1 MKILM
6 VCLGNICRS
15 PLAHGIMEHIV
26 REKGL
31 DWEVDSAG
39 TGDWH
44 IGSAP
49 DRRSI
54 AIAKNYGL
62 DISNQCC
69 RQITVLDFERFD
81 RIFVMDKMNLR
92 DVLSLARTEE
102 DKRKVKLLL
111 DTEVVPD
118 PYYEDDQFDTVYKMV
133 EDGCRK
139 ILEKELKAESSRS
152 L

>member
-15 PLAHGIMEHIV
+15 PLAHGIMESQV
-26 REKGL
+26 KEKGL

-44 IGSAP
+44 IGSPP
-49 DRRSI
+49 DKRSI
-54 AIAKNYGL
+54 EIAKRYGL

-69 RQITVLDFERFD
+69 RQFQVEDFDKFD

-92 DVLSLARTEE
+92 DVLAKARREQ
-102 DKRKVKLLL
+102 DRQKVKLLL
-111 DTEVVPD
+111 NTDTVPD
-118 PYYEDDQFDTVYKMV
+118 PYYEDSQFDMVYQMIEK
-133 EDGCRK
+133 GCR
-139 ILEKELKAESSRS
+139 IIIEKELKENPQ
-152 L
+152 